1 MDRIETIDKLLT
13 GRKVVTVEESV
24 SALVAARTMT
34 EEHVGAILVVAP
46 DGAPLGIFTERDLM
60 ARVVVPGLDPAATPM
75 GDVMTRDMLTV
86 APNRTIDAVCRYL
99 QERHIRHVPII
110 DGGKVL
116 GLLSLRDLLRHDLAA
131 LTDEVE
137 HLTEYIQGPGEA

>member
-1 MDRIETIDKLLT
+1 MDRTQTIDRLIT

-24 SALVAARTMT
+24 SALEAARTMT
-34 EEHVGAILVVAP
+34 EERVGAILVVAG

-60 ARVVVPGLDPAATPM
+60 ARVVVPGRDPAATPM
-75 GDVMTRDMLTV
+75 ADVMTRDMFTV
-86 APNRTIDAVCRYL
+86 APKQTIDAVCREL
-99 QERHIRHVPII
+99 QERHIRHVPIL

-131 LTDEVE
+131 LADEVE
-137 HLTEYIQGPGEA
+137 HLTEYIQGPGDA